1 MDGCSMIR
9 LIVVIC
15 ILLSFSVSYAD
26 DFEDFK
32 SQNQGAF
39 EASKQEFTGYK
50 KDINKSFEMYKN
62 ILDEEFSA
70 YKSEIS
76 KKWDDTE
83 VSTNTK
89 WVEYLNNYKIRKIV
103 DFDKQEIRIDVI
115 GGSKEGLK
123 PVLNDL
129 LKEDKGDAFRRDP
142 VAFNTEK
149 RLREQVPDALTD
161 KIHDESIVS
170 SLYSDNKLTNDDI
183 SALSDKIL
191 KQSVTGQGTS
201 IKTGKPYV
209 TMTVKLPQ
217 DSYQKSAKKITKY
230 VDEYSDEYKL
240 DPALIMSVIYNES
253 RFNPL
258 AKSYVPAYGLMQI
271 VPKSAGVDA
280 ISFIEGKKRI
290 LAPSYL
296 YNAGNNVKIGSA
308 YLHIVYYRYFKG
320 IKNLESRLY
329 CSIAAYN
336 TGAGNVAYAFNK
348 NNGGRYSIS
357 KALPVINSMS
367 PDDVYRHLRDNLR
380 FAEARKYIVNVYNK
394 MKDY

>member
-1 MDGCSMIR
+1 MIR